1 MTPVTENRDPFT
13 CQNHVGVRTKPS
25 LFAEYDGSILT
36 RASGLVG
43 AAGFPPPKAM
53 LGALAPE
60 ITSLT
65 WDLSLERAYCLYV
78 FLLGAVG
85 LQVKVRF

>member
-1 MTPVTENRDPFT
+1 
-13 CQNHVGVRTKPS
+13 
-25 LFAEYDGSILT
+25 
-36 RASGLVG
+36 
-43 AAGFPPPKAM
+43 M